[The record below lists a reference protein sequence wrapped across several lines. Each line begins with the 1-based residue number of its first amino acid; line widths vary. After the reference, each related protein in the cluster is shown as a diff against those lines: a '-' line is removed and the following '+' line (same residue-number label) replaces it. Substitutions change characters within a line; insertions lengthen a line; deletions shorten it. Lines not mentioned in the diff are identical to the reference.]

1 MSEPNG
7 AAAPVE
13 PAPHVPTSQ
22 GHGVRFFDVLRL
34 LLTWGLTFLSL
45 LLTAK
50 LLPGFTYTSW
60 LPLAAAAAVAGLVGM
75 IVRPVLVEVA
85 AAIGWL
91 AVAAATLFGQAI
103 VMQIAMDIVPGA
115 SFDSFGTAVAA
126 AWLTAAFSTL
136 LVWLVSAGTDES
148 FAASLLRIKPGKVSD
163 PDVDGVVFVQLDG
176 VSFPVMQWV
185 LQSGTMPTL
194 RRWLDTGSH
203 AVHEWTVQLPC
214 TTPASQ
220 QAILQGSADG
230 IPAFRWYDRDL
241 GRVLVANRPD
251 DASIIESR
259 ASTGRGLLADDGVSV
274 SNLFTG
280 DAAKASMTMSR
291 LEVTRGSRRTR
302 QVFGR
307 FLIRP
312 DGLVRSISRTIAEM
326 VRERF
331 QATRQRRLEVHPRV
345 HRSWTFAGLRAF
357 SNCLLRDLN
366 TAVVS
371 EEMMRGARSIYV
383 DYVDYDEIGHH
394 AGATRIESLAALG
407 GLDQVVAILEKVAQ
421 RAPRTYHLVLL
432 SDHGQSQGEPFAA
445 KYGID
450 LSDLCR
456 SLTDSQ
462 TTGIEGSIEGWGRVD
477 SVLEDLGGTRTTGVQ
492 QAASRR
498 VDKVLKPEGSDA
510 EEAELI
516 VLAGGN
522 LGMVYVPGPERL
534 LLEEIEARW
543 PALIPGLVA
552 HPGVAF
558 VSALS
563 STGPVAIGEH
573 GRRDLS
579 TGVVEGVDPLLTF
592 GDHAPAMLATATLMD
607 RAPELYVNSSFDLDT
622 MDVAAF
628 EPLVGCHG
636 GLGGWQDRGFVL
648 APSHLLAPSEP
659 IMGGDE
665 LHQHLVGMLEALGH
679 RTELQRSTP

>member
-1 MSEPNG
+1 M
-7 AAAPVE
+7 
-13 PAPHVPTSQ
+13 T
-22 GHGVRFFDVLRL
+22 GVRSGDIVRL
-34 LLTWGLTFLSL
+34 LVTWVLTFLSL
-45 LLTAK
+45 LLTAA

-60 LPLAAAAAVAGLVGM
+60 WPLAAAAAVAGLVGM

-85 AAIGWL
+85 AAIGWV

-103 VMQIAMDIVPGA
+103 VMQLAMDVVPGA
-115 SFDSFGTAVAA
+115 SFDSFWTAVAA
-126 AWLTAAFSTL
+126 AWLTAAFATL
-136 LVWLVSAGTDES
+136 LVWLASAGTDES
-148 FAASLLRIKPGKVSD
+148 FAASLLRIKPGQISD
-163 PDVDGVVFVQLDG
+163 PETDGVVFVQLDG
-176 VSFPVMQWV
+176 VSFPIMQWV

-194 RRWLDTGSH
+194 RRWMDEGSH

-220 QAILQGSADG
+220 QAILQGTADG
-230 IPAFRWYDRDL
+230 VPAFRWYDREL
-241 GRVLVANRPD
+241 GRVLVANRPE
-251 DASIIESR
+251 DASIVEAR
-259 ASTGRGLLADDGVSV
+259 ASTGQGLLADDGVSI
-274 SNLFTG
+274 SNIFTG
-280 DAAKASMTMSR
+280 DAPKAAMTMSR
-291 LEVTRGSRRTR
+291 LELTRGSRRTR
-302 QVFGR
+302 RVFAR
-307 FLIRP
+307 FLVRP
-312 DGLVRSISRTIAEM
+312 DGLVRSFSRTVAEM

-331 QATRQRRLEVHPRV
+331 QAVRQRRLDVHPRV
-345 HRSWTFAGLRAF
+345 HRSWMFAGMRAF

-383 DYVDYDEIGHH
+383 DYVDYDEIAHH

-407 GLDQVVAILEKVAQ
+407 GLDQVLGILEKVAR
-421 RAPRTYHLVLL
+421 RAPRRYHLVAL
-432 SDHGQSQGEPFAA
+432 SDHGQSQGEPFASR
-445 KYGID
+445 YGID

-456 SLTDSQ
+456 SLTHLE

-510 EEAELI
+510 DDAELV
-516 VLAGGN
+516 VLASGN
-522 LGMVYVPGPERL
+522 LGLVYVPAPQRL
-534 LLEEIEARW
+534 LLEEIETRF

-552 HPGVAF
+552 HPGVGF

-563 STGPVAIGEH
+563 AAGPVAIGEH
-573 GRRDLS
+573 GRRHLS
-579 TGVVEGVDPLLTF
+579 TGVVDGFDPLLQF
-592 GDHAPAMLATATLMD
+592 GSHAPAMLASATEME
-607 RAPELYVNSSFDLDT
+607 RAPDLYVNSSFDPDT

-648 APSHLLAPSEP
+648 APSHLLAPSDP
-659 IMGGDE
+659 ITGGDE
-665 LHQHLVGMLEALGH
+665 LHQHLVGILEALGH
-679 RTELQRSTP
+679 RTDLQRSTP

>member
-1 MSEPNG
+1 MTLPSEVPHAADG
-7 AAAPVE
+7 AARVPVTPE
-13 PAPHVPTSQ
+13 K
-22 GHGVRFFDVLRL
+22 GVRWGDIVRL
-34 LLTWGLTFLSL
+34 LVTWVLTYFSL
-45 LLTAK
+45 LITAA

-60 LPLAAAAAVAGLVGM
+60 WPLAAAAAVAGVVGM

-85 AAIGWL
+85 AAIGWV
-91 AVAAATLFGQAI
+91 AVAAVTLFGQAI
-103 VMQIAMDIVPGA
+103 VMQVAMDIVPGA

-148 FAASLLRIKPGKVSD
+148 FAASLLRIKPGQIPD

-194 RRWLDTGSH
+194 RRWMDNGSH
-203 AVHEWTVQLPC
+203 AVHEWIVQLPC

-241 GRVLVANRPD
+241 GRVLVANRPE
-251 DASIIESR
+251 DASIIETR
-259 ASTGRGLLADDGVSV
+259 ASTGRGLLADDGVSI

-280 DAAKASMTMSR
+280 DAPKASMTMSR

-302 QVFGR
+302 QVFAR

-312 DGLVRSISRTIAEM
+312 DGLVRSFSRTLVEVI
-326 VRERF
+326 RERF
-331 QATRQRRLEVHPRV
+331 QAKRQRRLDVHPRV

-394 AGATRIESLAALG
+394 AGATRIESLTSLA
-407 GLDQVVAILEKVAQ
+407 GLDQVLGILEKVAQ
-421 RAPRTYHLVLL
+421 RAPRRYHLIVL
-432 SDHGQSQGEPFAA
+432 SDHGQSQGEPFASR
-445 KYGID
+445 YGID

-456 SLTDSQ
+456 SLTHSE
-462 TTGIEGSIEGWGRVD
+462 TTGIEGSIEGWGRVG

-498 VDKVLKPEGSDA
+498 VDKVINPEGSDD
-510 EEAELI
+510 EDSELI

-522 LGMVYVPGPERL
+522 LGMVYVPVPERL

-552 HPGVAF
+552 HPGVGF

-563 STGPVAIGEH
+563 AAGPVAIGEH
-573 GRRDLS
+573 GRRHLT
-579 TGVVEGVDPLLTF
+579 TGLVVGVDPVLTF
-592 GDHAPAMLATATLMD
+592 GDHAPAMLASATVME
-607 RAPELYVNSSFDLDT
+607 RAPELYVNSSYDLDT

-648 APSHLLAPSEP
+648 APRHLLAPSEP
-659 IMGGDE
+659 IVGGDE
-665 LHQHLVGMLEALGH
+665 LHRHLVAILEALGH
-679 RTELQRSTP
+679 RTDLRRSTP